1 MTEMEDRLTEDSSEA
16 RRAAARRYMATKP
29 LVEPLLAQLVSQ
41 MDSVEPELRSRYEQA
56 WRARADAIEAIL
68 EDAEASLYTVAELEA
83 LARFWGSPE
92 GRSIQRKGAQEMVM
106 VFNRLQPLIEAVNDE
121 VLGPGA

>member
-1 MTEMEDRLTEDSSEA
+1 MTEDSSEA

-41 MDSVEPELRSRYEQA
+41 MDSVDPGLRSRYEQA
-56 WRARADAIEAIL
+56 WRARADAIEAIV
-68 EDAEASLYTVAELEA
+68 EDAEATLYTVAELEA

>member
-1 MTEMEDRLTEDSSEA
+1 MEGRMTEDSSET

-41 MDSVEPELRSRYEQA
+41 MDSVDPDLRSRYEQA

-68 EDAEASLYTVAELEA
+68 EDAEATLYTVAELEA

-92 GRSIQRKGAQEMVM
+92 GRAIQRKGAQEMVM

-121 VLGPGA
+121 VLGPGV

>member
-1 MTEMEDRLTEDSSEA
+1 MIEDSPEA

-41 MDSVEPELRSRYEQA
+41 MESVDPPLRARYEQA

-68 EDAEASLYTVAELEA
+68 EDAEATLYSVAELEA

-106 VFNRLQPLIEAVNDE
+106 VFSRLQPLIEAVNDE
-121 VLGPGA
+121 VGL

>member
-1 MTEMEDRLTEDSSEA
+1 MS
-16 RRAAARRYMATKP
+16 
-29 LVEPLLAQLVSQ
+29 
-41 MDSVEPELRSRYEQA
+41 
-56 WRARADAIEAIL
+56 
-68 EDAEASLYTVAELEA
+68 ELEA

-121 VLGPGA
+121 VLGPGH

>member
-1 MTEMEDRLTEDSSEA
+1 MSEDSLDA
-16 RRAAARRYMATKP
+16 RKAAARRYMATKP
-29 LVEPLLAQLVSQ
+29 LVEPLLAQLVNQ
-41 MDSVEPELRSRYEQA
+41 MDSVEPALRARYEQA

-68 EDAEASLYTVAELEA
+68 EEAEATLYTVAELEA

>member
-1 MTEMEDRLTEDSSEA
+1 MTGDSSEA

-68 EDAEASLYTVAELEA
+68 EDAEATLYTVDELEA

>member
-1 MTEMEDRLTEDSSEA
+1 MTEDCSEA
-16 RRAAARRYMATKP
+16 RRVAARRYMATKP
-29 LVEPLLAQLVSQ
+29 LVEPLLAQLVGQ
-41 MDSVEPELRSRYEQA
+41 MDLVEGDLRSRYEQA
-56 WRARADAIEAIL
+56 WRARADVIEAIL
-68 EDAEASLYTVAELEA
+68 EDAEATLYTVAELEA

-106 VFNRLQPLIEAVNDE
+106 VFNRLQPLIEAVNNE

>member
-1 MTEMEDRLTEDSSEA
+1 MTEDSSEA

-41 MDSVEPELRSRYEQA
+41 MDSVDPDLRSRYEQA

-68 EDAEASLYTVAELEA
+68 EDAEATLYTVPELEA

>member
-1 MTEMEDRLTEDSSEA
+1 MSEDSPDA
-16 RRAAARRYMATKP
+16 RRAAARHYMATKP

-41 MDSVEPELRSRYEQA
+41 MDSLEPALRGQYERA

-68 EDAEASLYTVAELEA
+68 EDAEATLYTVAELEA

-106 VFNRLQPLIEAVNDE
+106 VFDRLQSLIQEVNDE

>member
-1 MTEMEDRLTEDSSEA
+1 MSEDSPDA
-16 RRAAARRYMATKP
+16 RRAAARQYMATKP

-41 MDSVEPELRSRYEQA
+41 MDSLEPALREQYERA

-68 EDAEASLYTVAELEA
+68 EDAEATLYTVAELEA

-106 VFNRLQPLIEAVNDE
+106 VFDRLQSLIQEVNDE

>member
-1 MTEMEDRLTEDSSEA
+1 MSEDTFDA
-16 RRAAARRYMATKP
+16 RKAAARHYMATKP

-41 MDSVEPELRSRYEQA
+41 MDSVEPALRGQYEQA
-56 WRARADAIEAIL
+56 WRARAEAT
-68 EDAEASLYTVAELEA
+68 LYTVAELEA